1 MVIALSKHA
10 EVTHELGLVR
20 KIVQSLAKKPSV
32 YGPITQEYLRS
43 NGLGRV
49 ERRADG
55 LVVIERAGHE
65 AFAELAERLVT
76 RFPEMERGLVFAN
89 FQTELFGFLADT
101 YLGCDPLSIDVLDES
116 AICDHFEAWFA
127 KLATRRTVFV
137 PCILGNSWSP
147 RFSIGPVSFIHIDDA
162 SRSEFY
168 PRDDASDILSRK
180 GFDDMLQLMKEMR
193 TSWLACV
200 PIEGSFRS
208 PCSIGIRSFSAQLP
222 QRPWTS
228 LKASVTWDH
237 ISAWI
242 SL

>member
-1 MVIALSKHA
+1 MSKHA

-101 YLGCDPLSIDVLDES
+101 YLGCDPLSIDVLD
-116 AICDHFEAWFA
+116 
-127 KLATRRTVFV
+127 
-137 PCILGNSWSP
+137 
-147 RFSIGPVSFIHIDDA
+147 
-162 SRSEFY
+162 
-168 PRDDASDILSRK
+168 
-180 GFDDMLQLMKEMR
+180 
-193 TSWLACV
+193 
-200 PIEGSFRS
+200 
-208 PCSIGIRSFSAQLP
+208 
-222 QRPWTS
+222 
-228 LKASVTWDH
+228 
-237 ISAWI
+237 
-242 SL
+242 